1 MAKDD
6 YWLENKLDIIAC
18 FHFVKICQNKE
29 VKESRNP
36 VWNTF
41 DHLESIAFNFEEK
54 NISPVSQSLVI
65 KYLRETLRWE
75 ISYFLKVEMQL
86 ERIKLVPL
94 FIFSA
99 KNKLSK
105 NVSSLL

>member
-1 MAKDD
+1 MWKYARTM
-6 YWLENKLDIIAC
+6 KL
-18 FHFVKICQNKE
+18 K
-29 VKESRNP
+29 NP
-36 VWNTF
+36 EIQSF

-75 ISYFLKVEMQL
+75 ISNFLKVEMQL

-94 FIFSA
+94 FILSG

-105 NVSSLL
+105 YVSCIYYGKKILWNKK